1 MVPFK
6 EFHVAKNFNTMSKN
20 AIIKKMNII
29 EFGIEVIAI
38 SASAVLAPGPLF
50 FANVFWGSQ
59 GNKWSGLKVA
69 HGHAII
75 ELPLI
80 ILLVGGLITL
90 DAPRK
95 YMSIIALLGGI
106 AILGFAGFQIASNLR
121 KRREYV
127 VKHIT
132 NSKGPFIAGLSFTL
146 LNPFFMLWWFTAGLK
161 LIADS
166 AQFGLITGAMILFS
180 FHIWMDYA
188 WLALTAYLASR
199 GARLLKS
206 RYYRVLLFLLSAL
219 MIYYGISYLLQ
230 AASQQTTGPERI

>member
-6 EFHVAKNFNTMSKN
+6 QLPVGKNLTLPSKLSLNTMDI
-20 AIIKKMNII
+20 A

-38 SASAVLAPGPLF
+38 SASGVLAPGPLF
-50 FANVFWGSQ
+50 FANVFWGSL

-69 HGHAII
+69 YGHTII

-80 ILLVGGLITL
+80 IMLAEGLFTL

-95 YMSIIALLGGI
+95 YLSIISLVGGI
-106 AILGFAGFQIASNLR
+106 GLLGFASFQIVNNLR
-121 KRREYV
+121 KGRENIL
-127 VKHIT
+127 KPFT
-132 NSKGPFIAGLSFTL
+132 NTKGPFILGLSLTA

-166 AQFGLITGAMILFS
+166 AQFGAITGAMILFS

-206 RYYRVLLFLLSAL
+206 RYYRILLFLLSL
-219 MIYYGISYLLQ
+219 LLIYYGITYLLQ
-230 AASQQTTGPERI
+230 AVSQQAHGQEKM

>member
-1 MVPFK
+1 
-6 EFHVAKNFNTMSKN
+6 
-20 AIIKKMNII
+20 
-29 EFGIEVIAI
+29 
-38 SASAVLAPGPLF
+38 
-50 FANVFWGSQ
+50 
-59 GNKWSGLKVA
+59 
-69 HGHAII
+69 
-75 ELPLI
+75 
-80 ILLVGGLITL
+80 VGGLITL

-132 NSKGPFIAGLSFTL
+132 NSKGSFIAGLSFTL